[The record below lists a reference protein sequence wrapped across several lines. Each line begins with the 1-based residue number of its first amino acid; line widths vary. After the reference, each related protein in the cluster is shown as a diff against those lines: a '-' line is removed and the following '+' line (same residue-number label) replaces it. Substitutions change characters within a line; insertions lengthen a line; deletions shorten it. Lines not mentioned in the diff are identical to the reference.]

1 MKWILYHM
9 GFLFFN
15 SAMAEEHSA
24 KATSGFW
31 EGLKMPE
38 SIEEN
43 THLIDWLFNY
53 TTIMITFF
61 FILVVAGLV
70 GFSYLYH
77 HKRHPKSLYTY
88 GNKKIQILFATIVG
102 IAVFF
107 GIDLNIV
114 RISNED
120 FTKVFIN
127 WPDETKEEV
136 IKVEVLAQ
144 QWMWSFRLAGKD
156 GVFNTED
163 DVVTVNDLRVPVG
176 KKVYFQITSKD
187 VIHSFFIPNARR
199 KVDAIPGRITK
210 MWMKFTKEGNWN
222 IACAEMCGTHHYA
235 MKAYLTTY
243 SNEDFNNWLNQS
255 QTYSVAENDR
265 GTEDIYWGWKWE

>member
-1 MKWILYHM
+1 
-9 GFLFFN
+9 
-15 SAMAEEHSA
+15 
-24 KATSGFW
+24 
-31 EGLKMPE
+31 MPE

-43 THLIDWLFNY
+43 AHLIDWLFNY
-53 TTIMITFF
+53 TTVMITFF
-61 FILVVAGLV
+61 FILVVLGIL

-77 HKRHPKSLYTY
+77 HKRHPIPHYTY
-88 GNKKIQILFATIVG
+88 GNKKVQIVFATIIG

-127 WPDETKEEV
+127 WPDDKVEEV

-144 QWMWSFRLAGKD
+144 QWMWKFRLAGKD

-163 DVVTVNDLRVPVG
+163 DVVTINDLRVPVG
-176 KKVYFQITSKD
+176 KKVYFQVTSKD

-199 KVDAIPGRITK
+199 KIDAIPGRITR

-222 IACAEMCGTHHYA
+222 IACAEMCGTHHYL

-243 SNEDFNNWLNQS
+243 SNEDFNNWLNQA
-255 QTYSVAENDR
+255 QNYSLAENDR
-265 GTEDIYWGWKWE
+265 GTQDIFWGWKWD